1 MKIVAILMVSLTYL
15 AVCRSDV
22 AILKV
27 NNTANE
33 TSSSSIKQVPKM
45 VSKTAMDSEVKSQ
58 NNRTE
63 TPLVEETELDFNDN
77 QTETLMNEET
87 KNTCV
92 KVILDATCMK
102 LDTSIDGNLAPN
114 EVGMKEREALIRFY
128 GGPKINETEKRS
140 LNESIFFSENGNQS
154 LICIVPPKGFRM
166 LYIPPHVNCEACEP
180 YTFAE
185 MVGIGFLTTL
195 VLMGVLAI
203 IICIVKKC
211 DADLSKQPKHQVL
224 ISGET
229 RNASTKMH

>member
-27 NNTANE
+27 NDTANE
-33 TSSSSIKQVPKM
+33 TSSIKEVPKM

-63 TPLVEETELDFNDN
+63 TPLVEETELDYNDN

-87 KNTCV
+87 EKTCV
-92 KVILDATCMK
+92 NVTLDAICMK
-102 LDTSIDGNLAPN
+102 LDTSIGKNLAPN
-114 EVGMKEREALIRFY
+114 EVGMKEREVMIRFF
-128 GGPKINETEKRS
+128 GGPNINETEKRS

-154 LICIVPPKGFRM
+154 LICIVPPEEAGI
-166 LYIPPHVNCEACEP
+166 LYIPPHFKCEACRP

-203 IICIVKKC
+203 IVCIVKKC

-224 ISGET
+224 ISGDT
-229 RNASTKMH
+229 RNASTKMR

>member
-22 AILKV
+22 ASLKV
-27 NNTANE
+27 NDIANE
-33 TSSSSIKQVPKM
+33 TSSIKEVPKM

-92 KVILDATCMK
+92 SVTLDATCMK

-114 EVGMKEREALIRFY
+114 EVGIKEREALIRFY

-166 LYIPPHVNCEACEP
+166 LYIPPHVKCEECEP

-195 VLMGVLAI
+195 VLLGVLAI

-224 ISGET
+224 ISGDT
-229 RNASTKMH
+229 RNASTKMR

>member
-27 NNTANE
+27 NDTANE
-33 TSSSSIKQVPKM
+33 TSSIKEGPKM

-58 NNRTE
+58 KNRTE
-63 TPLVEETELDFNDN
+63 LGYNDN

-87 KNTCV
+87 GKTCV
-92 KVILDATCMK
+92 NVTLDAICMK
-102 LDTSIDGNLAPN
+102 LDTSIGKNLAPN
-114 EVGMKEREALIRFY
+114 EVGMKEREVMIRFF
-128 GGPKINETEKRS
+128 GGPNINETEKRS

-154 LICIVPPKGFRM
+154 LICIVPPEEAGI
-166 LYIPPHVNCEACEP
+166 LYIPPHFKCEACRP

-185 MVGIGFLTTL
+185 MIGIGFLTTL

-203 IICIVKKC
+203 IVCIVKKC

-224 ISGET
+224 ISGDT
-229 RNASTKMH
+229 RNASTKMR